1 LQTILLTGGTGYL
14 GRHLGTFLLKKGYK
28 LIFLKRKTSIL
39 PEFLESEINSFNI
52 EDGLEKPFEEFN
64 KIDIIIHMATCY
76 GRNNENE
83 AEIKYCNY
91 ELPKKLIN
99 IAAKYNIDSF
109 INIDTILPK
118 NINKYSFYKHKF
130 RDSIL
135 IKQCRNKIK
144 IFNLRPQIFYGAFDD
159 KNKITSILIRNCIL
173 NEKEINL
180 TEGKQE
186 RDFIYIDDVVTAIYK
201 IILLT
206 KSYEK
211 GFYNYE
217 VGSEEVFSLKQFA
230 LLAKELSKSS
240 IKLNFGALPYRK
252 NEIMFSKADNSGIY
266 DIGWKIKKTIRENL
280 SHIIKI
286 ESAFYKKN
294 NEKQ

>member
-39 PEFLESEINSFNI
+39 PGFLESEINSFNI

-76 GRNNENE
+76 GRKNENE

-217 VGSEEVFSLKQFA
+217 VGSEELLSLKQFA
-230 LLAKELSKSS
+230 LLVKELNSFKNTTFVETEETQELYENMKLKFSSQIFTQLLKYVKSPRECAMPNNNFINQLCKIIFLS
-240 IKLNFGALPYRK
+240 I
-252 NEIMFSKADNSGIY
+252 
-266 DIGWKIKKTIRENL
+266 
-280 SHIIKI
+280 
-286 ESAFYKKN
+286 
-294 NEKQ
+294 